1 MSSNLLYH
9 EIFDLFEK
17 TEKRADK
24 IEVLRKH
31 ADQNFLTF
39 LIFAF
44 DPKIEFD
51 VEIPV
56 YKPSLM
62 PAGLNDL
69 YLHGEVQKL
78 YRFIK
83 GHPKRPEGLTAVKQK
98 SLFTFLLESLHK
110 DEADLMIRCVKK
122 DLRIPFL
129 TPKLIKEAFPEIDLG
144 VK

>member
-9 EIFDLFEK
+9 EILDLFEK
-17 TEKRADK
+17 AEKRSEK
-24 IEVLRKH
+24 IELLRKH
-31 ADQNFLTF
+31 ADKNFLTF
-39 LIFAF
+39 LVYAF

-56 YKPSLM
+56 YKPSII

-83 GHPKRPEGLTAVKQK
+83 NHPKRPNGLTTQKQK
-98 SLFTFLLESLHK
+98 SLFVFLLESLHK
-110 DEADLMIRCVKK
+110 DEADLLIRCIKK
-122 DLRIPFL
+122 DLRVPFL